1 MVCDCCGRRKKFFE
15 SFAPVKNGEDQMS
28 FCVNCNDIA
37 YKVRDAAN
45 ENDENQYKELKE
57 EWDKRAKKPSARFV
71 KWQTEFIK
79 PLDEKFQKSSEEVAK
94 EEPHK

>member
-15 SFAPVKNGEDQMS
+15 SFASVKNGEDQMS

-45 ENDENQYKELKE
+45 ENDENQYKE
-57 EWDKRAKKPSARFV
+57 
-71 KWQTEFIK
+71 
-79 PLDEKFQKSSEEVAK
+79 
-94 EEPHK
+94 